1 MLMVY
6 MTEYSGI
13 SNAALLAS
21 VLLMTARIIDA
32 VNDPI
37 QGFIIDSSKRTKVGK
52 YKPFFLISIIM
63 EAIGTIALFAL
74 PNSILDTPLLL
85 TVWVIVFYLV
95 YDIGSSFYKDILLY
109 RTMSAERI
117 KERSLLSVPD

>member
-1 MLMVY
+1 MKKNTKGSEYIGLKECFGTTTLSFTHALTGVLMSSMLMVY

-52 YKPFFLISIIM
+52 YKPFF
-63 EAIGTIALFAL
+63 
-74 PNSILDTPLLL
+74 PDKH
-85 TVWVIVFYLV
+85 YH
-95 YDIGSSFYKDILLY
+95 GSHRCN
-109 RTMSAERI
+109 RTFCD
-117 KERSLLSVPD
+117 P